1 MKTSIS
7 RLLPG
12 IIVLIFP
19 FSCKSDFLEIT
30 PNGSLDAN
38 ILATKD
44 GVTTL
49 LVGAYSMLDGVSS
62 QGFGLRFTAPLREWK
77 IDLMG
82 GRLVQNR

>member
-7 RLLPG
+7 LLWLC
-12 IIVLIFP
+12 IAVLF

-49 LVGAYSMLDGVSS
+49 LIGAYSMLDGVSS
-62 QGFGLRFTAPLREWK
+62 QGFGFRFTAPLREWK
-77 IDLMG
+77 IDLMD